1 MGLLRASG
9 RPFYGWT
16 VVGAVFLVLCTTAG
30 LGFYNAS
37 VILSAAAIELDAS
50 VSSVSGATGI
60 FFAVAGLSGFVLS
73 KWMDEVDIRL
83 FFFSGGLVGASALY
97 GLRWVDSVPKLYIF
111 FSLFGIGFGLAG
123 LVPGTTLVTRWFD
136 RRRSV
141 ALSIASTGLSL
152 GGIIITPVAAR
163 LIEGRGLADA
173 GTLLAVAWL
182 IGVIPLSML
191 LLRSYP
197 ASLGLLPDGRHD
209 QPTSTVEAGEAE
221 RDETER
227 GETEPVEPV
236 GVSFAAARRTRF
248 FVAVC
253 AAYAFI
259 FFGQVGALAQMYNM
273 ARERTDAATAASCLS
288 AVALASVAARLIGG
302 LVVLRVPTKL
312 FTALLAVV
320 QAVALVLLGQSM
332 TATSLIAS
340 SVLLGVSIGNLLM
353 LQPLLLAETFGVV
366 NYSRIY
372 SFSQL
377 IGTVGVAGGPYGLG
391 VLRDNFDYRVALMVA
406 GASSFAGFLAL
417 VAAGPIESV
426 RRLWA

>member
-221 RDETER
+221 L
-227 GETEPVEPV
+227 VEPV